1 MQKIILILLLG
12 GFFLPVLAQDTYTP
26 LRQEAYRYY
35 FANQYDSCAILLRQS
50 LESQEWGQEY
60 QYLHQ
65 AEIKVMA
72 GLTKANKLQ
81 TQASIADIDSA
92 FLLIENISL
101 NIDTLRQKAWLARGI
116 IEFKAQ
122 QFPQALQS
130 WLTSEAL
137 LRRFPA
143 TTDTLDSYINLQNL
157 KAGANF
163 RLGQNQKAKA
173 GYEEIL
179 PFYQEKGL
187 PLQISHTLS
196 NLGNISFATEDYSGA
211 AKAYTQAIAMA
222 EAHDPPLTVAIA
234 ASSMNLSY
242 VLRGFGDYEGALH
255 YAQKTEAA
263 YQALNS
269 PNADK
274 VKMLMALIYAD
285 RGDFQ
290 QAIDLHKYYY
300 RRVLGTRGPNSLEA
314 KNILG
319 NLALFYYNVQAYD
332 EAETYARQVI
342 DIIQQYPGLPPQYQF
357 IDYVV
362 LGSILV
368 KLDRETE
375 ATPYFERAEELLE
388 GVQSNKDFHLTSY
401 YEALA
406 KLYLSTG
413 DYDQAIDLARKAENL
428 WEEKELASISARISN
443 LSTLAKAYY
452 AQEDIEASMK
462 TIQHSWKLSNLPD
475 FNPGTDTQLP
485 GLGAVPKL
493 RNLAETLIT
502 FGDIAYLDKAHRLPE
517 AYNAYRLAADLM
529 DSIRISRRERGWS
542 MDADYE
548 VLYERDEVFDKG
560 MEALF
565 ALYQQTG
572 ETQWM
577 EEALVFSERN
587 KATLLAES
595 FAKQKA
601 EQVFNIPVNILAT
614 ERNLRSRILQLE
626 QQLLLTQERP
636 GSQLEV
642 QVPIWEEEIYHVRAS
657 HDSLIQILRK
667 QYPDYYRLTYQT
679 PQVSIDELQD
689 ALRADEALVEY
700 FMADSVLFTMVL
712 YGDQRHFF
720 RTELPSLW
728 DQSIAAYHQE
738 IYQSFLPQRV
748 SQRPPAQLASLSH
761 IQYLRFWKTLES
773 LNLPE
778 KILLVP
784 DAELGYLSFETLIS
798 SIPKIPEAYSK
809 WDYLIRKHSFRY
821 TYAGSLLP
829 NVQDRPRRTANKDFL
844 AFAPTYHAIPEL
856 LATSRGDLGN
866 LPYAQKEAQRLHQ
879 LMGGTLYT
887 GAEASEEAF
896 KEHAV
901 DYRLIHVAGHAIVDN
916 AQGLN
921 SHIIFTED
929 STSTEDQRLEIKE
942 LFNLDLQADLVVL
955 SACETGVGKMRKGEG
970 IISLAWGMIYAG
982 AQSVATTLWQVNDQA
997 TEKLMTQFYMN
1008 LKQGMAKDQALHQ
1021 AKMTYLSQGDHLSA
1035 HPYLWGSF
1043 IIVGDHEP
1051 VSSPILPWWWILGGF
1066 VGVGVVI
1073 GGVRLLRS
1081 ARNTVGVS

>member
-1 MQKIILILLLG
+1 M
-12 GFFLPVLAQDTYTP
+12 
-26 LRQEAYRYY
+26 
-35 FANQYDSCAILLRQS
+35 
-50 LESQEWGQEY
+50 
-60 QYLHQ
+60 
-65 AEIKVMA
+65 
-72 GLTKANKLQ
+72 
-81 TQASIADIDSA
+81 
-92 FLLIENISL
+92 
-101 NIDTLRQKAWLARGI
+101 
-116 IEFKAQ
+116 
-122 QFPQALQS
+122 
-130 WLTSEAL
+130 
-137 LRRFPA
+137 
-143 TTDTLDSYINLQNL
+143 
-157 KAGANF
+157 
-163 RLGQNQKAKA
+163 
-173 GYEEIL
+173 
-179 PFYQEKGL
+179 
-187 PLQISHTLS
+187 
-196 NLGNISFATEDYSGA
+196 
-211 AKAYTQAIAMA
+211 
-222 EAHDPPLTVAIA
+222 
-234 ASSMNLSY
+234 
-242 VLRGFGDYEGALH
+242 
-255 YAQKTEAA
+255 
-263 YQALNS
+263 
-269 PNADK
+269 
-274 VKMLMALIYAD
+274 
-285 RGDFQ
+285 
-290 QAIDLHKYYY
+290 
-300 RRVLGTRGPNSLEA
+300 
-314 KNILG
+314 
-319 NLALFYYNVQAYD
+319 
-332 EAETYARQVI
+332 
-342 DIIQQYPGLPPQYQF
+342 
-357 IDYVV
+357 
-362 LGSILV
+362 
-368 KLDRETE
+368 
-375 ATPYFERAEELLE
+375 
-388 GVQSNKDFHLTSY
+388 
-401 YEALA
+401 
-406 KLYLSTG
+406 
-413 DYDQAIDLARKAENL
+413 
-428 WEEKELASISARISN
+428 
-443 LSTLAKAYY
+443 
-452 AQEDIEASMK
+452 
-462 TIQHSWKLSNLPD
+462 
-475 FNPGTDTQLP
+475 
-485 GLGAVPKL
+485 
-493 RNLAETLIT
+493 
-502 FGDIAYLDKAHRLPE
+502 
-517 AYNAYRLAADLM
+517 
-529 DSIRISRRERGWS
+529 
-542 MDADYE
+542 
-548 VLYERDEVFDKG
+548 
-560 MEALF
+560 
-565 ALYQQTG
+565 
-572 ETQWM
+572 
-577 EEALVFSERN
+577 
-587 KATLLAES
+587 LAES

-844 AFAPTYHAIPEL
+844 AFAPTYRAIPEL

-879 LMGGTLYT
+879 LMGGVLYT

-896 KEHAV
+896 KEQAV

-970 IISLAWGMIYAG
+970 
-982 AQSVATTLWQVNDQA
+982 
-997 TEKLMTQFYMN
+997 
-1008 LKQGMAKDQALHQ
+1008 
-1021 AKMTYLSQGDHLSA
+1021 
-1035 HPYLWGSF
+1035 
-1043 IIVGDHEP
+1043 
-1051 VSSPILPWWWILGGF
+1051 
-1066 VGVGVVI
+1066 
-1073 GGVRLLRS
+1073 
-1081 ARNTVGVS
+1081 